1 MAEEKRIPGMSFESF
16 SDAAAKAFEQ
26 VEGDP
31 QREGLATARVERL
44 WLEKGGV
51 VGPTQYHVELVT
63 PAEEPGP
70 QYGGRQGGSG

>member
-1 MAEEKRIPGMSFESF
+1 MAEEKRVPGMSLESF

-31 QREGLATARVERL
+31 QKEGLATARVERL

-51 VGPTQYHVELVT
+51 VGATQYHVEIVS
-63 PAEEPGP
+63 PAEDRGS
-70 QYGGRQGGSG
+70 QYAG

>member
-51 VGPTQYHVELVT
+51 VGPVT